1 MIRKLLLAFLVALLV
16 LPGCSQPKPAPTKTE
31 SPPLTQSGP
40 KIIDVRSP
48 HEYADGHL
56 AGAINIPYDQIGQR
70 ISQVTTN
77 KSEPL
82 LIHCRSG
89 GRSAMAKAALQA
101 RGYTNVTDLGSMD
114 NARRVTGR

>member
-1 MIRKLLLAFLVALLV
+1 MIHNLLLAFLVALLF
-16 LPGCSQPKPAPTKTE
+16 LPGCSQPKPSPTKPQ
-31 SPPLTQSGP
+31 SQPLTQSGP

-48 HEYADGHL
+48 HEYDADHL
-56 AGAINIPYDQIGQR
+56 AGAINIPYDEIGQR

-89 GRSAMAKAALQA
+89 GRSAMAKATLQA
-101 RGYTNVTDLGSMD
+101 RGYINVTDLGSID
-114 NARRVTGR
+114 NARRVTGK